1 MKCFINLN
9 NITTIKMASFTRDET
24 ASIEIPIRLVVYV
37 ILTGA
42 IIALTVIGLSQ
53 IWPGITTDSME
64 KQIGEIRVSISAM
77 QSGSARNLI
86 DIDSPA
92 GNIRTFKITIPEDV
106 DYLAF
111 GADPD
116 PDNDHYLTNTP
127 RDLLTEG
134 GNVIFYSSG
143 KSGKIRFPLDATVE
157 LREGRLDNGRW
168 IINDFGGKQHGTV
181 ISGKGKYELTF
192 ELVYDPISKDK
203 YTLVHFTDDLDAF
216 INPYDPTILP
226 NNIWISLNPVSIPAG
241 GVTNADILVKLKDK
255 KGRDAPRDGVI
266 INLSASLGNLSALN
280 LTTIKGKAT
289 ANISSHFVGTSL
301 ITATSPGLNPGS
313 VHLTITPVPIIFEFN
328 RWILNESDIM
338 NGEFSTS
345 QDLEYTIS
353 FSGYGTKFHVPFI
366 GDWWANASIDIDG
379 IKIGEEMIDS
389 TTLMTRTFNK
399 TMIPAGDHNIN
410 ITLKNDKYLPLI
422 GDTNL
427 YVEKIELIW

>member
-1 MKCFINLN
+1 MP
-9 NITTIKMASFTRDET
+9 SFTSDET

-42 IIALTVIGLSQ
+42 IIALTAIGLSQ

-64 KQIGEIRVSISAM
+64 KQIGEIKVSISAM

-86 DIDSPA
+86 DLDSPS
-92 GNIRTFKITIPEDV
+92 GNIRTFKIMIPEDV

-116 PDNDHYLTNTP
+116 PDNDHNLTNTP
-127 RDLLTEG
+127 PDLLTEG

-143 KSGKIRFPLDATVE
+143 KGGKIRILLDRSVE
-157 LREGRLDNGRW
+157 LREGLVDNGRW
-168 IINDFGGKQHGTV
+168 IINDFGYKQYGAV
-181 ISGKGKYELTF
+181 ITGKGRYELTF
-192 ELVYDPISKDK
+192 ELVYDPISKEK

-226 NNIWISLNPVSIPAG
+226 NNIWISLNPSSISADG
-241 GVTNADILVKLKDK
+241 ITNADILIKLKDK
-255 KGRDAPRDGVI
+255 KGRDAPIDAVI
-266 INLSASLGNLSALN
+266 INLSASLGNLSAMN

-289 ANISSHFVGTSL
+289 ANISSDTVGTSL

-313 VHLTITPVPIIFEFN
+313 AHLTITPVPIILEFN
-328 RWILNESDIM
+328 SWILNESYIM
-338 NGEFSTS
+338 KRDFSTS
-345 QDLEYTIS
+345 EDLEYTIS
-353 FSGYGTKFHVPFI
+353 LSGYGTKFEVPFI
-366 GDWWANASIDIDG
+366 GVWWPNASIEIDG
-379 IKIGEEMIDS
+379 IRIGEETIDS
-389 TTLMTRTFNK
+389 ESPMTRTFNK

-410 ITLKNDKYLPLI
+410 ISLKNDKYLPLL

-427 YVEKIELIW
+427 FVEKVEIKW

>member
-1 MKCFINLN
+1 MP
-9 NITTIKMASFTRDET
+9 SFTRNET

-42 IIALTVIGLSQ
+42 IIALTAIGLSQ

-64 KQIGEIRVSISAM
+64 KQTGEIKVSLSAM

-86 DIDSPA
+86 DTDSPT

-116 PDNDHYLTNTP
+116 PDNDHNLTNTP
-127 RDLLTEG
+127 TDSLTEG

-143 KSGKIRFPLDATVE
+143 KGGKIRIPLDGSVE
-157 LREGRLDNGRW
+157 LREGLLDNGRW
-168 IINDFGGKQHGTV
+168 IINNLGEKQYGAV
-181 ISGKGKYELTF
+181 ITGKGRYELTF
-192 ELVYDPISKDK
+192 ELVYDPISKEK
-203 YTLVHFTDDLDAF
+203 YTLVHFTDDLNAY
-216 INPYDPTILP
+216 INPYDPKILP
-226 NNIWISLNPVSIPAG
+226 NNLWISLNPASIPAD

-255 KGRDAPRDGVI
+255 KGRDAPIDGVV
-266 INLSASLGNLSALN
+266 INISASQGNLLAAN
-280 LTTIKGKAT
+280 LTTVKGKGT
-289 ANISSHFVGTSL
+289 VTISSDIIGTSL

-313 VHLTITPVPIIFEFN
+313 AHLTITPVPIIFEFN

-345 QDLEYTIS
+345 QDLEYMIT
-353 FSGYGTKFHVPFI
+353 FSGYGTEFQVPLI
-366 GDWWANASIDIDG
+366 GVWWPNASIEIDG
-379 IKIGEEMIDS
+379 IKMGEEMIDS
-389 TTLMTRTFNK
+389 ESLKMRTFNR

-410 ITLKNDKYLPLI
+410 ISLKNDRYLPLL
-422 GDTNL
+422 GDTNI
-427 YVEKIELIW
+427 YVEKIEIIW